1 MELFVFIRMG
11 GKRRDVV
18 VKLVGSNS
26 THLAQ
31 GLAHFDAAQAKCFL
45 DRDRQR
51 LLAVV
56 EASFGTFAPFNTI
69 VRGIF
74 AERLRASEELD
85 VGLAT
90 V

>member
-1 MELFVFIRMG
+1 MPADDSTS
-11 GKRRDVV
+11 KSP
-18 VKLVGSNS
+18 VG
-26 THLAQ
+26 LI
-31 GLAHFDAAQAKCFL
+31 LAHFDAAQAKCFL

-74 AERLRASEELD
+74 AERLRASEDLD
-85 VGLAT
+85 LGLTT